1 MSCTTSHNFGP
12 EIYLEHGCVLY
23 YGNSNTG
30 RSPQTDFQDSTWF
43 EDLLVN
49 GRSIGEAQTEI
60 LWNFDR
66 DYTTLDP
73 TSIYGESTT
82 TDGGL
87 VNTWVIFGDPALQLY
102 NPTWYEP
109 TPIQG

>member
-12 EIYLEHGCVLY
+12 EIYLEHGAVLF

-43 EDLLVN
+43 EKFLVD
-49 GRSIGEAQTEI
+49 GVSLGEAQTEI

-66 DYTTLDP
+66 DYTTCDP
-73 TSIYGESTT
+73 TSLYGESST

-87 VNTWVIFGDPALQLY
+87 VNTWVVFGDPTLQLY